1 MKVWVYELDNR
12 GGIYFY
18 LNKLAKTR
26 SCFSLIGTLDLDI
39 QTEKKWVK
47 KVADVW
53 FRNTTSTGDK
63 ECTQIIPFTA
73 RNVTLHYEVEE

>member
-39 QTEKKWVK
+39 QTEKKWVTK
-47 KVADVW
+47 NEMAVLSKCDYNKCSIKNTIPLTS
-53 FRNTTSTGDK
+53 RNT
-63 ECTQIIPFTA
+63 IIT
-73 RNVTLHYEVEE
+73 YEVEE